1 MMSHIGG
8 ELAEGGVRI
17 ALPDGWVEV
26 DPSPH
31 DDEVDG
37 STVQAITVADWDQ
50 AQGLRPT
57 MTVTVTAPT
66 SDHAAARV
74 LDEAQ
79 ANLREV
85 HVVSIDPWR
94 VPGHA
99 STGRRL
105 VFAHTDGDV
114 TLCTLVWA
122 MTTTSGDVIIS
133 AHAESTELHVHDRAF
148 MDAVAGIELPDV
160 PELAA
165 AEAPKTAELARSTRP
180 ARWADVAPTSAGARA
195 AMVANPDARI
205 LVEAS
210 VGATSLRFDAT
221 LAGDQ
226 ATISAT
232 PSPREVNHPSAAK
245 AAGGPDRQVEAATTS
260 FRIPVS
266 RLALAVSQWLGLG
279 PAWTAAARP
288 VTVPISLV
296 MNRLVDPTIPPPDG
310 VDTTTWRQ
318 PWFLW
323 TLRSS
328 ATDSGLVMVDTGT
341 SGQCAVMETDEDH
354 TTRFAP
360 LSSYKVWLT
369 LNWLV
374 SESLGPV
381 G

>member
-1 MMSHIGG
+1 MSYTRGDLPG
-8 ELAEGGVRI
+8 RGVRI

-26 DPSPH
+26 EAGRH
-31 DDEVDG
+31 DDDG
-37 STVQAITVADWDQ
+37 TVQVIAPADWDP
-50 AQGLRPT
+50 AAGPRPT
-57 MTVTVTAPT
+57 MAVTVTPAT
-66 SDHAAARV
+66 SGHAAARV
-74 LDEAQ
+74 LSEAQ
-79 ANLREV
+79 AQLPEV

-94 VPGHA
+94 VPGST

-105 VFAHTDGDV
+105 AFAHTDGDA
-114 TLCTLVWA
+114 TLSTLVWA
-122 MTTTSGDVIIS
+122 ISTASADVTIS
-133 AHAESTELHVHDRAF
+133 AQVESTVLHLHNRAF
-148 MDAVAGIELPDV
+148 MEAVAGVHLPDEV
-160 PELAA
+160 HRAA
-165 AEAPKTAELARSTRP
+165 AEPPRTADLARSSRA
-180 ARWADVAPTSAGARA
+180 ARWADVAPTAGART

-221 LAGDQ
+221 LSRDQ

-232 PSPREVNHPSAAK
+232 PSPREVNHPAAAA
-245 AAGGPDRQVEAATTS
+245 AAGGPDRRVETDTTT

-266 RLALAVSQWLGLG
+266 RLALAVAQWLGLG
-279 PAWTAAARP
+279 PAWTAASQPA
-288 VTVPISLV
+288 TVPISLV
-296 MNRLVDPTIPPPDG
+296 MKRLVDPTTPVPEG

-341 SGQCAVMETDEDH
+341 SGQCAVMETDDEH

-360 LSSYKVWLT
+360 LSSYNVWLT

-374 SESLGPV
+374 AESLV
-381 G
+381 S